1 MARFNKKTNPKT
13 AGKIVGNTA
22 VLEGGFKTRG
32 WVLLGLSVCASLTG
46 CALALEYPL
55 TSASLGVWGATGKSP
70 SDHAISYVTDEDCE
84 TMRLIKSDPMCK
96 KLNQGPIEVVDKSS
110 YVGR

>member
-1 MARFNKKTNPKT
+1 MNFFNYQ
-13 AGKIVGNTA
+13 A
-22 VLEGGFKTRG
+22 VEVTVPMGVNLSIKR
-32 WVLLGLSVCASLTG
+32 WVLVCMSACVCLSG

-84 TMRLIKSDPMCK
+84 AMRLMKSDPMCK

-110 YVGR
+110 YINR